1 MFFRDLKHKSGAVQP
16 VTLADVHMPVRLGH
30 RDAQKLFGDPLKDQL
45 AAAGLGT
52 VMGCMR
58 RKRANGSVIGVDL
71 YLGLRRPGLA
81 TLKAVAGMLEALSAP
96 FGSSIRYSDA
106 QGTPLLFGRSE
117 GLELS
122 VANSATPNAEACRK
136 LSKLCYRAIGNI
148 GVNRGWVERE
158 GQTHFYFY
166 GEDVTA
172 MQNGLV
178 RVLSN
183 YPEYSGASLR
193 RLA

>member
-1 MFFRDLKHKSGAVQP
+1 MFFRDLKYKTGVAQP

-30 RDAQKLFGDPLKDQL
+30 RDAKQLFAEPLKERL

-58 RKRANGSVIGVDL
+58 RKRANGTVIGVDL
-71 YLGLRRPGLA
+71 YLGLRRPGTE
-81 TLKAVAGMLEALSAP
+81 TLKMVAAMLEDLSAP
-96 FGSSIRYSDA
+96 FGSSIRYTDA
-106 QGTPLLFGRSE
+106 QGTPLLFGRTE

-122 VANSATPNAEACRK
+122 VSTKAAPNAEACRK
-136 LSKLCYRAIGNI
+136 LADLCQSAISAV
-148 GVNRGWVERE
+148 GVDRGWTEQDGR
-158 GQTHFYFY
+158 TRFFFY
-166 GEDVTA
+166 GEDLAA
-172 MQNGLV
+172 MQRGLV
-178 RVLSN
+178 RILAD